1 MALMKIAA
9 QLFISKLGKQSENM
23 QESGVI
29 SALTGLLPTNTDGDL
44 DLGGL
49 LGKINSSGL
58 TSMAASWLGDGNN
71 SPISA
76 SQILALFGDAKVQSF
91 ASSLNLDSDTATSGL
106 AEMLPELLDSNSSGG
121 AILGDAGAGGM
132 LGSLV
137 KKALG
142 FIFKK

>member
-9 QLFISKLGKQSENM
+9 QLFMSKLAKQSENM

-29 SALTGLLPTNTDGDL
+29 
-44 DLGGL
+44 
-49 LGKINSSGL
+49 SGL

-76 SQILALFGDAKVQSF
+76 SQILGLFGDSKVQSF
-91 ASSLNLDSDTATSGL
+91 ASSLNLDSDTAVSGL
-106 AEMLPELLDSNSSGG
+106 AEMLPELLDSNSNGG
-121 AILGDAGAGGM
+121 ALLGDAGAGGM

-137 KKALG
+137 KGGLG
-142 FIFKK
+142 SLFKK